1 MLRGKFRCGRIEHAA
16 GFVQLHFNLNLEGHI
31 ANHHQLLLR
40 DMAIGAS
47 DHAKVPYDLSPSQA
61 RQALAHLD
69 QPARQI
75 RHNDSRF
82 DLRWYARSQQPLQL
96 RDGLRVDIARRRR
109 RDGARAADSKPRA
122 HTRPGR
128 SLEISA

>member
-1 MLRGKFRCGRIEHAA
+1 MLRGELRRGRIERAA
-16 GFVQLHFNLNLEGHI
+16 GFVQLHLNLDRNI
-31 ANHHQLLLR
+31 ANHHQLFLR
-40 DMAIGAS
+40 DKTIGAS
-47 DHAKVPYDLSPSQA
+47 DHAKVPCDLSPSQA
-61 RQALAHLD
+61 RHALAHLV

-82 DLRWYARSQQPLQL
+82 GLRWHARSQQPLQL

-109 RDGARAADSKPRA
+109 RDGARAADSKPQA
-122 HTRPGR
+122 HTRPAR